1 MCWLCF
7 LLPVFLRTSDRIRA
21 LLLWTLFETHLILIS
36 LPQGC
41 FIFSLAKYKPLT
53 YNKVYTY
60 PEWAIGLGWV
70 LALSSMICIPMVMVI
85 RIIRSDGSLIEVR
98 ETTTPLKSET
108 ALHTREWIQSWAAF
122 EALDRFF
129 ALDFC
134 FEQCALTLKHILW
147 KREVAWGSPHFLLKE
162 GALLVGK
169 IGHNML
175 LFLTSLISWTITW
188 PNTQPFCT
196 VCIEEEGSFK
206 LLCSTQNEHNVWK
219 PATLS
224 R

>member
-1 MCWLCF
+1 MLT
-7 LLPVFLRTSDRIRA
+7 LLLAACLPRTSDRIRA

-98 ETTTPLKSET
+98 RNHHPLKVRNCLAHKRVNSE
-108 ALHTREWIQSWAAF
+108 LSC
-122 EALDRFF
+122 L
-129 ALDFC
+129 
-134 FEQCALTLKHILW
+134 
-147 KREVAWGSPHFLLKE
+147 WGSRQVLCTWLLLWAMCFNIKT
-162 GALLVGK
+162 
-169 IGHNML
+169 H
-175 LFLTSLISWTITW
+175 SLEKRS
-188 PNTQPFCT
+188 C
-196 VCIEEEGSFK
+196 
-206 LLCSTQNEHNVWK
+206 L
-219 PATLS
+219 

>member
-1 MCWLCF
+1 M
-7 LLPVFLRTSDRIRA
+7 
-21 LLLWTLFETHLILIS
+21 LLWTLFETHLILLS
-36 LPQGC
+36 RQQGC
-41 FIFSLAKYKPLT
+41 FVFSLAKYKPLT

-108 ALHTREWIQSWAAF
+108 ALQMGEWIQSRAAF
-122 EALDRFF
+122 GDLSRFF
-129 ALDFC
+129 AFDFC
-134 FEQCALTLKHILW
+134 FEQCVLTLKHVLW
-147 KREVAWGSPHFLLKE
+147 KREVVWGSSHFSLLKE
-162 GALLVGK
+162 GGVLVGK

-175 LFLTSLISWTITW
+175 LFLTGLISWIITW
-188 PNTQPFCT
+188 ANTQPFCT

-206 LLCSTQNEHNVWK
+206 LLCSMQNEHSAWK
-219 PATLS
+219 TATLS